1 MSAHTRP
8 ATVALAAA
16 PAHTV
21 LVVAAEQKQG
31 DEKEQA
37 PLARDEYGRTP
48 RNPSW
53 GWHQYWSADKDAWVR
68 YHFDEAAAFRK
79 LREIER
85 EIEQR
90 FTETER
96 ELEA

>member
-1 MSAHTRP
+1 MSPHTRP

-16 PAHTV
+16 PAHTA
-21 LVVAAEQKQG
+21 LVVAAEEKQG

-53 GWHQYWSADKDAWVR
+53 GFGQYWSADKDAWVR
-68 YHFDEAAAFRK
+68 YHFDEAAALRR
-79 LREIER
+79 LRESLR
-85 EIEQR
+85 EMQQR
-90 FTETER
+90 FTETEP